1 VLVPAALSTA
11 LLGRAVRPLA
21 PGVRLG
27 VPAGELLSGEL
38 IDPIEEEPVE
48 ELPGVVMLLSGELD
62 VLGIALLG
70 EDVLG
75 DRVLSEVPPDEEDAR
90 L

>member
-1 VLVPAALSTA
+1 
-11 LLGRAVRPLA
+11 
-21 PGVRLG
+21 
-27 VPAGELLSGEL
+27 LLSGEL